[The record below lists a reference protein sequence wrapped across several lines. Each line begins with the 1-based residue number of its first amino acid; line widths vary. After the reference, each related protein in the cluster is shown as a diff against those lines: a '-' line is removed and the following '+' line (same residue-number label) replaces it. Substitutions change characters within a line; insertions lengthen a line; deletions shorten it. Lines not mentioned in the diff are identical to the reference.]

1 MVDWNKFVEELK
13 KDPKNYMRAIIE
25 TLSPPK
31 YAIEKMKEFEY
42 ICHFCWKPS
51 IDICN
56 YCNRRI
62 CEDHS
67 LKVIGEK
74 TKLEWYFCEDCQ
86 KTHTATEIQEKV
98 RNEDE
103 EFYLEDHPT
112 P

>member
-1 MVDWNKFVEELK
+1 MVNWNKFVEELR

-25 TLSPPK
+25 NLNPPN
-31 YAIEKMKEFEY
+31 YVIENMKGFEF

-56 YCNRRI
+56 YCTRRV
-62 CEDHS
+62 CEDHC

-86 KTHTATEIQEKV
+86 KTHKASEIQEKV
-98 RNEDE
+98 RSEDE
-103 EFYLEDHPT
+103 NFYLEDHPN